1 MHHQTRRARINAQKV
16 VQAEAPALINGREP
30 RYKVTGEM
38 YASDIA
44 LGFVEAGWPAKVE
57 G

>member
-16 VQAEAPALINGREP
+16 VQAETPALINGREP

-38 YASDIA
+38 YASDVA
-44 LGFVEAGWPAKVE
+44 LGFVEAGWPEKVE
-57 G
+57 S